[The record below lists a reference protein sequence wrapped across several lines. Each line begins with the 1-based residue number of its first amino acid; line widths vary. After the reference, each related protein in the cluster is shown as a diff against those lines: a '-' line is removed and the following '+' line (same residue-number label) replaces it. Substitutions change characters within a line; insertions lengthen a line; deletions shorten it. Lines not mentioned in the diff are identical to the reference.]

1 MPPMRVARPA
11 LNHWRQATPIVLSN
25 ARNSKPREKVMMRVM
40 LALAATL
47 MAASCSN
54 EASPIAGQTPALPN
68 NADIVPGAGPL
79 PEPPPAPPDKPPPT
93 IY

>member
-1 MPPMRVARPA
+1 
-11 LNHWRQATPIVLSN
+11 
-25 ARNSKPREKVMMRVM
+25 MMRVM

-54 EASPIAGQTPALPN
+54 EVPPTAGQTPPLPN

-79 PEPPPAPPDKPPPT
+79 PEPPPAPPDKPPPQS
-93 IY
+93 IDGWPGSPAVSVGGVAAGGGPNSGAPRA